1 MSYCVEVNFMK
12 DKLFYIN
19 QLKEMQMLNPK
30 SYSYF
35 DLVKFNQG
43 DLLLHQGQKLEYL
56 YILLHGRIK
65 SCHTTSNGLTVLS
78 AFSHAISVIGEV
90 EFLNHR
96 DVINDVYALESVICL
111 RTSVTRFEKDLL
123 NDLYFMRYLA
133 QTISQKLYDTNHNSS
148 ISINYPVENR
158 LASYL
163 ISCQDHMMIH
173 DNFVQVAEMIGCS
186 YRQLQRTLNDFCQ
199 SGYIRKVKRGQFEIM
214 DPIALQ
220 HLGEDLYYL

>member
-1 MSYCVEVNFMK
+1 MK
-12 DKLFYIN
+12 NKQFYFN
-19 QLKEMQMLNPK
+19 QLKAMQMLNQK

-35 DLVKFNQG
+35 DLVNFNKG
-43 DLLLHQGQKLEYL
+43 DLLLRQGQKLEYL
-56 YILLHGRIK
+56 YILLNGKIK

-78 AFSHAISVIGEV
+78 AFSQAISVIGEV

-96 DVINDVYALESVICL
+96 DVINDVYALEPVTCL
-111 RTSVTRFEKDLL
+111 RTSVTRYEESLL

-148 ISINYPVENR
+148 VSINYPVENR

-163 ISCQDHMMIH
+163 ISCQDHMIIH

-199 SGYIRKVKRGQFEIM
+199 NGYIRKIKRGQFEII
-214 DPIALQ
+214 DPVTLQ
-220 HLGEDLYYL
+220 RLGEDLYYL